1 MEITRC
7 IVSKSVD
14 GGRDSELSRR
24 DVPRATCGRATY
36 AGELIFIWLVAL
48 IMSAGCDSATRM
60 AASLRELQVVQT
72 EVAKFVKAEVDS
84 VGVRLINRFLI
95 VTLINSPLRDARETE
110 KKVKAKEIARVA
122 YQSYQRRGDLRMVD
136 VEFVTSRTYLGVLN
150 TSSVETLTF
159 PVDELKQEGSPT
171 GRR

>member
-1 MEITRC
+1 
-7 IVSKSVD
+7 
-14 GGRDSELSRR
+14 
-24 DVPRATCGRATY
+24 
-36 AGELIFIWLVAL
+36 
-48 IMSAGCDSATRM
+48 M
-60 AASLRELQVVQT
+60 AASLRELQVVQV
-72 EVAKFVKAEVDS
+72 EIAKFVKAEVDS